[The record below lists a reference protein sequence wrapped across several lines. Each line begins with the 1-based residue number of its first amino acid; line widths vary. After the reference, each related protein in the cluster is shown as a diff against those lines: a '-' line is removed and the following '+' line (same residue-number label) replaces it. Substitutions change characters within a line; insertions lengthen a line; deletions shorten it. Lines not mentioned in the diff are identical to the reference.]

1 MKDVVAGIL
10 IFLLMVAVV
19 WVILSTFDGLM
30 GFLAGICVWVIMT
43 LAGVL

>member
-1 MKDVVAGIL
+1 MKDVLLGVL
-10 IFLLMVAVV
+10 IFLLMVIVV
-19 WVILSTFDGLM
+19 WAIFTIFDDLM